1 MGRGMAFLGPV
12 MAGGFGVLISKTLTL
27 TTHML
32 SLTIQPSVQYPP
44 T

>member
-12 MAGGFGVLISKTLTL
+12 MAGGFGVLISKTPTL
-27 TTHML
+27 TARML